1 MDEMFIAP
9 RPGIEKMQQQEDY
22 QPPLSIVDTSMVE
35 ASDIMSAVMTDSP
48 VQGSS
53 SNHVSLNEEPIHHHE
68 MAAVMTDAP
77 VQGNSSNHVNLNEEP
92 IHHHEMAAV
101 MTDAP
106 VQGSPSNHV
115 NLNEEPIHHHEMANQ
130 APMQA
135 PEQQLQQ
142 NHMPQPHMPEGSGMM
157 AALMPALQAP
167 TSIIPVAPPQDGAP
181 EPGVP
186 TGETAN
192 DRDRSYETVTGVD
205 NKQKGKAKDPLL
217 PKTPKSA
224 QQLYKKEA
232 RPHVKAALQT
242 ADSNSKPC
250 DVTAKL
256 NENWD
261 KMSPEDKQVPPCFL
275 CIRSNLLSC
284 CVCVCVVFFCF

>member
-9 RPGIEKMQQQEDY
+9 QPGIDQIQQQEEY
-22 QPPLSIVDTSMVE
+22 QPPLNMNMTGIDQMQQVDTSMVE
-35 ASDIMSAVMTDSP
+35 ASDIMS
-48 VQGSS
+48 
-53 SNHVSLNEEPIHHHE
+53 
-68 MAAVMTDAP
+68 
-77 VQGNSSNHVNLNEEP
+77 
-92 IHHHEMAAV
+92 AV

-115 NLNEEPIHHHEMANQ
+115 NLNEEPIHHHEMADQ

-135 PEQQLQQ
+135 PGQQLQQ
-142 NHMPQPHMPEGSGMM
+142 NHTPQPHMPEGSGMM

-167 TSIIPVAPPQDGAP
+167 TSIIPVAPPQVGAP

-186 TGETAN
+186 TVETSN
-192 DRDRSYETVTGVD
+192 DRDRSYETVTEMD

-217 PKTPKSA
+217 PKAPKSA

-275 CIRSNLLSC
+275 
-284 CVCVCVVFFCF
+284 